1 MTGVDE
7 RAVPAWLEPIVGAAA
22 DVSAGTLAPSLP
34 APPPDARPSAVLM
47 LFAEHEGEPAV
58 LLTQRAARLR
68 HHAGQISFP
77 GGAQDPGD
85 PDAAGTALREAH
97 EEVGLEPA
105 GVHVLGE
112 LPTLWLSY
120 SNFAVT
126 PVLATR
132 ADLSGLR
139 VVDEGEVAQ
148 VLRVPLDRLLDPEH
162 RFSVERGGWRGPAF
176 DVGTPVPLWGFT
188 AGVLARL
195 LRVAGLERPWDARRV
210 RPLPE
215 AR

>member
-1 MTGVDE
+1 VTS
-7 RAVPAWLEPIVGAAA
+7 PAELPTWLKPIADAAA

-34 APPPDARPSAVLM
+34 APPADARPSAVLI
-47 LFAEHEGEPAV
+47 LLAEHQGEPSV
-58 LLTQRAARLR
+58 LLTERAATLR
-68 HHAGQISFP
+68 QHAGQISFP
-77 GGAQDPGD
+77 GGAQDPEDDG
-85 PDAAGTALREAH
+85 PTATALREAH

-105 GVHVLGE
+105 GVSVLGQ

-132 ADLSGLR
+132 DHLDGLH
-139 VVDEGEVAQ
+139 VVDEAEVAQ

-162 RFSVERGGWRGPAF
+162 RFSVVRGGWRGPAF

-188 AGVLARL
+188 AGILARL
-195 LRVAGLERPWDARRV
+195 LRVAGLERPWDESRT

-215 AR
+215 PR